1 MNPFAII
8 IGFALLVGS
17 VFYVAAPFR
26 LDEKKEKNK
35 KSSGMT
41 QESLLDGHQ
50 SAILALRDLDFDFR
64 AGKVSE
70 EDYGSL
76 RTSLLAKAAATMQTL
91 DESADARLEMLIQAR
106 RTQQTASATPARLN
120 ANAAG
125 VSRCANC
132 HEPLAQDANFCMKC
146 GTPVQRTFC
155 PHCGKAILVDDRF
168 CPTCGKAIPQ
178 ITPTENR

>member
-8 IGFALLVGS
+8 IGFAMLIGS
-17 VFYVAAPFR
+17 LFYIAAPFR
-26 LDEKKEKNK
+26 LDEKRGKANK
-35 KSSGMT
+35 RKGVSL
-41 QESLLDGHQ
+41 ESNQNRHQ
-50 SAILALRDLDFDFR
+50 SAILALRDLDFDFQ

-91 DESADARLEMLIQAR
+91 DESADARLENLIQVR
-106 RTQQTASATPARLN
+106 RTRLITGTAPAQLI

-125 VSRCANC
+125 GSSCANC
-132 HEPLAQDANFCMKC
+132 HAPLAQDANFCMKC

-155 PHCGKAILVDDRF
+155 PHCGKPIMADDRF
-168 CPTCGKAIPQ
+168 CSTCGKTIPQ
-178 ITPTENR
+178 NSLS

>member
-17 VFYVAAPFR
+17 VFYVAMPFR
-26 LDEKKEKNK
+26 LDEKKGKTK
-35 KSSGMT
+35 KSSVMT
-41 QESLLDGHQ
+41 WESLRDGHQ

-76 RTSLLAKAAATMQTL
+76 RADLLAKAAATMQTL
-91 DESADARLEMLIQAR
+91 DEAADARLENLIQAR
-106 RTQQTASATPARLN
+106 RTQLITGTAPAQLT
-120 ANAAG
+120 ANAIG
-125 VSRCANC
+125 GSSCASC
-132 HEPLAQDANFCMKC
+132 HAPLAEDANFCMKC

-155 PHCGKAILVDDRF
+155 PHCGKPIMADDRF

-178 ITPTENR
+178 IPPIENP